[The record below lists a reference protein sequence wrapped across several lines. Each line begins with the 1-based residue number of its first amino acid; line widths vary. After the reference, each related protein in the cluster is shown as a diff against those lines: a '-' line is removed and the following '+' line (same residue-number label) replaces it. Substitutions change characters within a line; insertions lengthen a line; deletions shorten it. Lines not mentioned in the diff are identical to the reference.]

1 MKRAR
6 WRGLWK
12 QKVQNWLISAV
23 QNLKTLIRR
32 ALGTA
37 SALGRG
43 NNHLI
48 KALQQFR
55 RYFTVT
61 LAAIIPKTFS
71 QSYRVIGTE
80 NVAF

>member
-1 MKRAR
+1 M
-6 WRGLWK
+6 GCH
-12 QKVQNWLISAV
+12 
-23 QNLKTLIRR
+23 
-32 ALGTA
+32 
-37 SALGRG
+37 
-43 NNHLI
+43 HLI

-71 QSYRVIGTE
+71 QPYRVIGRE